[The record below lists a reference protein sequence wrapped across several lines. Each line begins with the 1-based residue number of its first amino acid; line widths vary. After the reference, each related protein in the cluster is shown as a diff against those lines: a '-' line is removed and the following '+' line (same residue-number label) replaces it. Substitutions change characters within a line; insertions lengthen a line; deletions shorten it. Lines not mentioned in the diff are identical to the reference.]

1 METAAKLLLE
11 MMSPSKL
18 AVPASC
24 NADFAES
31 GVEGEDRVG
40 LQEDFLSLLKTTQP
54 SSSDPIV
61 VQMDLDSAI
70 CKFMWAT
77 KS

>member
-1 METAAKLLLE
+1 VETAAKLLLE

-54 SSSDPIV
+54 SASDPIV
-61 VQMDLDSAI
+61 VQMDLDSKI
-70 CKFMWAT
+70 CTSITPTA
-77 KS
+77 S